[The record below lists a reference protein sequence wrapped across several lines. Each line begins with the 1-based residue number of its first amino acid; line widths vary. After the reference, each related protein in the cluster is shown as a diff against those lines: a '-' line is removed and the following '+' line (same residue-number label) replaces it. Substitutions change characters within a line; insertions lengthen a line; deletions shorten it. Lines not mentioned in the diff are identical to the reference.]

1 MPTCILNN
9 PSQSIINYK
18 YKLINQKKQI
28 NTLKLVNEKY
38 EIKGLLS
45 SIKKDNEQIFL
56 YTNLEDINSTS
67 AVLKSQLIYL
77 TLFMI
82 ILSAIIAFYISKK
95 LTKPITNITKQ
106 ARNLGKK
113 ETLNFEKCGILE
125 IDELADA
132 LNYSKE
138 EINKIDELRRDLM
151 ANVSHDLKT
160 PLTMIKAYGEM
171 LRDFSY
177 KDEEKRLEH
186 LNIIIDEADRLNVLV
201 NDILLLSKSQA
212 EIEKITKE
220 KYDLVAEVKNIIKK
234 YDIMTITEKY
244 NIILKAPKKAIIK
257 ADKNKLNQVIYN
269 LINNAINYT
278 GKDKKV
284 LVNIKSEKNKY
295 VIEVIDTGKG
305 IKEEEIP
312 FIWDKYYK
320 NEKNHQRNVIGTGL
334 GLNIVKA
341 ILEQHKFKY
350 GVESQ
355 KNKGTK
361 FFVEIN
367 K

>member
-1 MPTCILNN
+1 M
-9 PSQSIINYK
+9 
-18 YKLINQKKQI
+18 
-28 NTLKLVNEKY
+28 
-38 EIKGLLS
+38 
-45 SIKKDNEQIFL
+45 
-56 YTNLEDINSTS
+56 
-67 AVLKSQLIYL
+67 
-77 TLFMI
+77 
-82 ILSAIIAFYISKK
+82 
-95 LTKPITNITKQ
+95 
-106 ARNLGKK
+106 GKK

-244 NIILKAPKKAIIK
+244 NIIL
-257 ADKNKLNQVIYN
+257 N
-269 LINNAINYT
+269 
-278 GKDKKV
+278 
-284 LVNIKSEKNKY
+284 
-295 VIEVIDTGKG
+295 
-305 IKEEEIP
+305 
-312 FIWDKYYK
+312 
-320 NEKNHQRNVIGTGL
+320 
-334 GLNIVKA
+334 
-341 ILEQHKFKY
+341 
-350 GVESQ
+350 
-355 KNKGTK
+355 
-361 FFVEIN
+361 
-367 K
+367 